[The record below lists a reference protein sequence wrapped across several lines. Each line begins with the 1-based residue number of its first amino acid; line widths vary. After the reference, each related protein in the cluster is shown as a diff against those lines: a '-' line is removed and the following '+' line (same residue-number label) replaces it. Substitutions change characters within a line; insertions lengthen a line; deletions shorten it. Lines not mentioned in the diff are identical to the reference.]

1 MKTDNKKEEL
11 WQATWDAHIAKDA
24 AIASRDSAWDVYI
37 DAAKCLYAA
46 RKSTQQAAMASRDKA
61 WELQVEASKF
71 LNAASET
78 AHLADIAYN
87 AYRKYEEKEKD

>member
-1 MKTDNKKEEL
+1 MKTDNKKEKL
-11 WQATWDAHIAKDA
+11 RKATWNAHIAKDA
-24 AIASRDSAWDVYI
+24 AMACRDHTWGVYI

-78 AHLADIAYN
+78 ARLADIAYN
-87 AYRKYEEKEKD
+87 AYKEYEEDK